1 MRTQK
6 AVLMNKIK
14 FYFILS
20 MLSLALFSCSKD
32 KEAEVAPPREYSVQY
47 ATDIKDIEEYLKTY
61 YIEEVTADFDIKIS
75 KIPTGG
81 TQKSIWDQTTYP
93 LKFREVNLHGLKYK
107 LYYLALNQGVG
118 ESPSNVDAVFTAYKG
133 DYLQQVTKEGVTT
146 LTVTE
151 FERSSNPQQFF
162 QLTGVI
168 RGWSEIFPLFKKG
181 TYTSNSDGTVSYKD
195 FGAGVVFI
203 PSGLAYYNSG
213 QGTIPSYAPLVF
225 NFKLYEVQRSDLDRE
240 SNGSFNP
247 DGVPSYLEDLNG
259 DGYVYDFRNATLYPD
274 KPLNPDDTDGDG
286 NPDFLDVDDDGD
298 NYTTKLERSYKDV
311 NGVTKYYEFVDIP
324 FCTGGNGK
332 KRHLDPKCHD

>member
-6 AVLMNKIK
+6 AVIMNKIK

-20 MLSLALFSCSKD
+20 MLSLALFSCSKNKD
-32 KEAEVAPPREYSVQY
+32 EEVTPPREYSEQY
-47 ATDIKDIEEYLKTY
+47 PTDLKDIEEYLKTY
-61 YIEEVTADFDIKIS
+61 YIEEVTTDFDIKIS

-81 TQKSIWDQTTYP
+81 TQKSIWEQTTYP
-93 LKFREVNLHGLKYK
+93 LQFREVNLHGLKYK
-107 LYYLALNQGVG
+107 LYYLVLNQGVG

-133 DYLQQVTKEGVTT
+133 DYLQQVTKDGVTT

-162 QLTGVI
+162 QLTSVI
-168 RGWSEIFPLFKKG
+168 RGWSEVFPLFKKG

-203 PSGLAYYNSG
+203 PSGLGYYNSG
-213 QGTIPSYAPLVF
+213 SGSIPSYAPLVF
-225 NFKLYEVQRSDLDRE
+225 NVKLYEVQRNDQ
-240 SNGSFNP
+240 
-247 DGVPSYLEDLNG
+247 DGDGIPSYLEDLDG
-259 DGYVYDFRNATLYPD
+259 DGYMYSFTNTTLYPT
-274 KPLNPDDTDGDG
+274 KPTTNPDDTDGDEV
-286 NPDFLDVDDDGD
+286 PDCFDVDDDGD
-298 NYTTKLERSYKDV
+298 NYTTKLERSYKDA

>member
-1 MRTQK
+1 
-6 AVLMNKIK
+6 MNKIK

-61 YIEEVTADFDIKIS
+61 YIEEVTTDFDIKIS

-81 TQKSIWDQTTYP
+81 TQKSIWEQTTYP

-107 LYYLALNQGVG
+107 LYYLVLNEGIG

-133 DYLQQVTKEGVTT
+133 DYLQQVTKDGVTT

-162 QLTGVI
+162 QLTSVI
-168 RGWSEIFPLFKKG
+168 RGWSEVFPLFKKG

-203 PSGLAYYNSG
+203 PSGLGYYNSG
-213 QGTIPSYAPLVF
+213 SGSIPSYAPLVF
-225 NFKLYEVQRSDLDRE
+225 NVKLYEVQRNDQ
-240 SNGSFNP
+240 
-247 DGVPSYLEDLNG
+247 DGDGIPSYLEDLDG
-259 DGYVYDFRNATLYPD
+259 DGYMYSFTNTTLYPT
-274 KPLNPDDTDGDG
+274 KPTTNPDDTDGDEV
-286 NPDFLDVDDDGD
+286 PDCFDVDDDGD
-298 NYTTKLERSYKDV
+298 NYTTKLERSYKDA

>member
-6 AVLMNKIK
+6 AVIMNKIK

-20 MLSLALFSCSKD
+20 MLSLALFSCSKN
-32 KEAEVAPPREYSVQY
+32 KEEEVTPPREYSEQY

-61 YIEEVTADFDIKIS
+61 YIEEVTTDFDIKIS

-81 TQKSIWDQTTYP
+81 TQKSIWEQTTYP

-107 LYYLALNQGVG
+107 LYYLVLNEGID

-133 DYLQQVTKEGVTT
+133 DYLQQVTKDGVTT

-162 QLTGVI
+162 QLTSVI
-168 RGWSEIFPLFKKG
+168 RGWSEVFPLFKKG

-203 PSGLAYYNSG
+203 PSGLGYYNSG
-213 QGTIPSYAPLVF
+213 SGSIPSYAPLVF
-225 NFKLYEVQRSDLDRE
+225 NVKLYEVQRNDQ
-240 SNGSFNP
+240 
-247 DGVPSYLEDLNG
+247 DGDGIPSYLEDLDG
-259 DGYVYDFRNATLYPD
+259 DGYMYSFTNTTLYPT
-274 KPLNPDDTDGDG
+274 KPTTNPDDTDGDEV
-286 NPDFLDVDDDGD
+286 PDCFDVDDDGD
-298 NYTTKLERSYKDV
+298 NYTTKLERSYKDA

-332 KRHLDPKCHD
+332 KRHLDPKCYN

>member
-1 MRTQK
+1 LRTQK
-6 AVLMNKIK
+6 LVLMNKIK

-20 MLSLALFSCSKD
+20 MLSLALFSCSKSSD
-32 KEAEVAPPREYSVQY
+32 EAELTPPREYSVQY

-81 TQKSIWDQTTYP
+81 TQKSVWDQTAYP
-93 LKFREVNLHGLKYK
+93 LKFREVDLHGVKYK

-118 ESPSNVDAVFTAYKG
+118 ESPCNVDAVFAAYKG
-133 DYLQQVTKEGVTT
+133 DYLQQVTKDGVTT

-151 FERSSNPQQFF
+151 FERLSNPQQFF

-168 RGWSEIFPLFKKG
+168 KGWSEIFPLFKKG
-181 TYTSNSDGTVSYKD
+181 TYVSNSDGTISYKN

-213 QGTIPSYAPLVF
+213 QGTIPSYSPLVF
-225 NFKLYEVQRSDLDRE
+225 NFKLYEIQRNDQ
-240 SNGSFNP
+240 
-247 DGVPSYLEDLNG
+247 DGDGIASYLEDLDG
-259 DGYVYDFRNATLYPD
+259 DGYMYSFTNTTLYPT
-274 KPLNPDDTDGDG
+274 KPTVNPDDTDGDG
-286 NPDFLDVDDDGD
+286 VPDFIDVDDDGD
-298 NYTTKLERSYKDV
+298 NYTTKLERSYKDA
-311 NGVTKYYEFVDIP
+311 NGVIKYYDFANIP
-324 FCTGGNGK
+324 LCTGGNGK

>member
-6 AVLMNKIK
+6 AVIMNKIK

-20 MLSLALFSCSKD
+20 MLSLALFSCSKNKD
-32 KEAEVAPPREYSVQY
+32 EEVTPPREYSEQY
-47 ATDIKDIEEYLKTY
+47 PTDLKDIEEYLKTY

-81 TQKSIWDQTTYP
+81 TQKSIWEQTTYP
-93 LKFREVNLHGLKYK
+93 LEFREVNLHGLKYK
-107 LYYLALNQGVG
+107 LYYLVLNEGIG

-133 DYLQQVTKEGVTT
+133 DYLQQVTKDGVTT

-162 QLTGVI
+162 QLTSVI
-168 RGWSEIFPLFKKG
+168 RGWSEVFPLFKKG
-181 TYTSNSDGTVSYKD
+181 TYSSNPDGTVAYKD

-203 PSGLAYYNSG
+203 PSGLGYYNSG
-213 QGTIPSYAPLVF
+213 SGSIPSYAPLVF
-225 NFKLYEVQRSDLDRE
+225 NVKLYEVQRNDQ
-240 SNGSFNP
+240 
-247 DGVPSYLEDLNG
+247 DGDGIPSYLEDLDG
-259 DGYVYDFRNATLYPD
+259 DGYMYSFTNTTLYPT
-274 KPLNPDDTDGDG
+274 KPTTNPDDTDGDEV
-286 NPDFLDVDDDGD
+286 PDCFDVDDDGD
-298 NYTTKLERSYKDV
+298 NYTTKLERSYKDA

>member
-6 AVLMNKIK
+6 AVIMNKIK

-20 MLSLALFSCSKD
+20 MLSLALFSCSKNKD
-32 KEAEVAPPREYSVQY
+32 EEVTPPREYSEQY
-47 ATDIKDIEEYLKTY
+47 PTDLKDIEEYLKTY
-61 YIEEVTADFDIKIS
+61 YIEEVTTDFDIKIS

-81 TQKSIWDQTTYP
+81 TQKSIWEQTTYP

-107 LYYLALNQGVG
+107 LYYLVLNEGIG

-133 DYLQQVTKEGVTT
+133 DYLQQVTKDGVTT

-162 QLTGVI
+162 QLTSVI
-168 RGWSEIFPLFKKG
+168 RGWSEVFPLFKKG

-203 PSGLAYYNSG
+203 PSGLGYYNSG
-213 QGTIPSYAPLVF
+213 SGSIPSYAPLVF
-225 NFKLYEVQRSDLDRE
+225 NVKLYEVQRNDQ
-240 SNGSFNP
+240 
-247 DGVPSYLEDLNG
+247 DGDGIPSYLEDLDG
-259 DGYVYDFRNATLYPD
+259 DGYMYSFTNTTLYPT
-274 KPLNPDDTDGDG
+274 KPTTNPDDTDGDEV
-286 NPDFLDVDDDGD
+286 PDCFDVDDDGD
-298 NYTTKLERSYKDV
+298 NYTTKLERSYKDA